1 MSVKDDNK
9 ELEYNGSDSGKPGQ
23 QEAPEEKSLSIEET
37 LKELETIIEKMEDRD
52 SSLEDTFALYEA
64 GMKMVKMCSEKIE
77 KVEKKIEILSEEGQS
92 GQF

>member
-23 QEAPEEKSLSIEET
+23 QVPEEKSLSIEDT

-64 GMKMVKMCSEKIE
+64 GMKMVKTCSEKIE

>member
-9 ELEYNGSDSGKPGQ
+9 ELEYNGSDSGKTGQ
-23 QEAPEEKSLSIEET
+23 QVPEEKSLSIEET

-64 GMKMVKMCSEKIE
+64 GMKMVKTCSEKIE
-77 KVEKKIEILSEEGQS
+77 KVEKKIEILSEEGQN

>member
-23 QEAPEEKSLSIEET
+23 QVPEEKSLSIEDT

-64 GMKMVKMCSEKIE
+64 GMKMVKTCSEKIE
-77 KVEKKIEILSEEGQS
+77 KVERKIEILSEEGQS